1 METGWVPGR
10 ERETGSRNTHRS
22 LPERLL
28 EREILGPLSSGLWA
42 AVDPQTRTSLVFK
55 NTWFAH
61 YNMDEPK
68 ET

>member
-1 METGWVPGR
+1 METCWVLGR
-10 ERETGSRNTHRS
+10 ERETGSRNTHQS
-22 LPERLL
+22 LRERLL

-42 AVDPQTRTSLVFK
+42 AVDPQTGTSLVFK